1 MKTLAQELVAETHAH
16 NGLAPVDLEKFW
28 ANQAVA
34 QADPFGAHIPQ
45 VPLGIRMSHECVFA
59 ELGIPETPAHW
70 YRLVHDGAWRAE
82 LCRAYNDK
90 AEKIVG
96 RRLLD
101 ETVPPPPPDP
111 PPKQLHDIFEAKNVW
126 NNESYWLEQSAHNED
141 ELQRLLDRV
150 DKRLDNL
157 AAFLGPPPP
166 PYQHQRGP
174 VTFATSIYGTEN
186 LLYLILDNPALAAR
200 FRDTILR
207 AMLELVRLTNP
218 HPRGFWFADDNCAL
232 LTPAMYE
239 FFGFPILRAIFDRCA
254 PNSGDCRYQHSDSA
268 MGHLLPIL
276 ARLNFT
282 RVNFGPMLT
291 VAEIRRHMPTTV
303 IDGQLAPFTF
313 SRNDEEKI
321 VAEFLRDVEQGREQR
336 GLVFT
341 TAGSIN
347 NGSRLTGMRLIMAA
361 IQRYGRY
368 HSRVTGSYG
377 KSPPRTVV

>member
-1 MKTLAQELVAETHAH
+1 MKTIAQELVAQTRAN
-16 NGLAPVDLEKFW
+16 NGLAPVDLERFW
-28 ANQAVA
+28 ADQAVA
-34 QADPFGAHIPQ
+34 IADPFGPHIPQ

-126 NNESYWLEQSAHNED
+126 QNESYWLQQSAHNED

-157 AAFLGPPPP
+157 ADFLVPAPKA
-166 PYQHQRGP
+166 YRFQRGP
-174 VTFATSIYGTEN
+174 VTFATSIYGAEN
-186 LLYLILDNPALAAR
+186 LLYLILDNPDLAGR

-207 AMLELVRLTNP
+207 AMLEMARVT
-218 HPRGFWFADDNCAL
+218 HTEPRGFQFNDDNCYL
-232 LTPAMYE
+232 LTPEMYE
-239 FFGFPILRAIFDRCA
+239 FFAFPILKTIFDKYA
-254 PNSGDCRYQHSDSA
+254 PAPRHRRYQHSDSA

-282 RVNFGPMLT
+282 GVNFGPTLT
-291 VAEIRRHMPTTV
+291 VAEIRRHMPRTV

-313 SRNDEEKI
+313 SRNEEEKI
-321 VAEFLRDVEQGREQR
+321 VAEFLRDFEQAREQR

-341 TAGSIN
+341 TAGSVN
-347 NGSRLTGMRLIMAA
+347 NGSRLTGLRLIMAA

-368 HSRVTGSYG
+368 A
-377 KSPPRTVV
+377 